1 MASGKTAFAKQLA
14 TDLDMH
20 YVPDANMDDF
30 LINPYG
36 FDLRQLDHLLPENAR
51 TFDTNNF
58 LKDPKHVNVATYQMH
73 MCKLK

>member
-20 YVPDANMDDF
+20 YVPDADLDEF

-36 FDLRQLDHLLPENAR
+36 FDRRQLDPLLPENAR
-51 TFDTNNF
+51 SFDTKDF
-58 LKDPKHVNVATYQMH
+58 LTNPRHVNVASYQVN